1 MLLKRMTLTALL
13 PVFVMTLI
21 LAFSDMTTT
30 TLILVS
36 FAGALTA
43 LMAAWWAQ
51 QGLTQQLALAKTHLE
66 PDIART
72 AEPTSEGRLRQLLQK
87 SAPIWLGHIGYADTH
102 LTDAVTGLSGLFD
115 QLADRLNHAAS
126 LTAVQKGSGGREVVE
141 VIKQSGAELSAA
153 VEALRDTQQG
163 RKEMLVQMRNLE
175 TYTSEL
181 SKMAADVVSIANKTN
196 LLALNAAIEAARAG
210 DSGRGFSVVADEV
223 RSLSIRSQEI
233 ATSMTGKVQTVNGAI
248 EAALT
253 AAQDAA
259 EREERQIAS
268 TERCIDEVINQFT
281 DIVGQLEHQSQ
292 QLRDDTS
299 AVGDAIAGVIVELQF
314 QDRVSQVL
322 QNIRS
327 NLEELLSMM
336 EDFSESQ
343 FASLD
348 VNQWLEQM
356 KQRYTMIEQHHI
368 HGGGP
373 QRQQQSSDITFF

>member
-1 MLLKRMTLTALL
+1 M
-13 PVFVMTLI
+13 
-21 LAFSDMTTT
+21 
-30 TLILVS
+30 
-36 FAGALTA
+36 
-43 LMAAWWAQ
+43 
-51 QGLTQQLALAKTHLE
+51 
-66 PDIART
+66 
-72 AEPTSEGRLRQLLQK
+72 
-87 SAPIWLGHIGYADTH
+87 
-102 LTDAVTGLSGLFD
+102 
-115 QLADRLNHAAS
+115 
-126 LTAVQKGSGGREVVE
+126 
-141 VIKQSGAELSAA
+141 
-153 VEALRDTQQG
+153 
-163 RKEMLVQMRNLE
+163 
-175 TYTSEL
+175 
-181 SKMAADVVSIANKTN
+181 
-196 LLALNAAIEAARAG
+196 
-210 DSGRGFSVVADEV
+210 
-223 RSLSIRSQEI
+223 
-233 ATSMTGKVQTVNGAI
+233 
-248 EAALT
+248 

-368 HGGGP
+368 HGGGHSDN
-373 QRQQQSSDITFF
+373 SSPVISRFSN